1 MEDLL
6 HEIGLI
12 YIIKLGFSYVVKGW
26 KVKTT
31 RFSRCLRVE
40 DTKRIISLDYMRPK
54 SFGTFEK
61 RAPDLFDE

>member
-12 YIIKLGFSYVVKGW
+12 YIIKLVFSYVVLKGW

-31 RFSRCLRVE
+31 VKSRFSRCLRVE
-40 DTKRIISLDYMRPK
+40 DTKRIMSPDMH
-54 SFGTFEK
+54 
-61 RAPDLFDE
+61 AP